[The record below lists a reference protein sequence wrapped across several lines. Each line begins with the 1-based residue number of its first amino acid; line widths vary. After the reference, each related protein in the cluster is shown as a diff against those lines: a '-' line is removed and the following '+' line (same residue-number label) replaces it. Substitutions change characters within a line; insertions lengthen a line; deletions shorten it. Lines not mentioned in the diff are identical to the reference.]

1 MLVKENSMR
10 LQDVAR
16 SRLHEDKLHQ
26 GCLANPVTP
35 SSIMRCHSLAQ
46 THTRSPRLSSA
57 SLSLLQH
64 TPPLHAQY
72 YWGLTLTYP
81 QLLWLRHFEVEIKVF
96 SSMPSIHGP
105 YVIAQRFGEI
115 NSREN
120 KICTHVNAVWSWTAD
135 LCKCTPQTRG
145 TKSLFLL
152 TYMAWMFDGDRSGN
166 TLHHQMSP
174 QCIQNAPTNISK
186 LNILLISY

>member
-10 LQDVAR
+10 LQDLAR
-16 SRLHEDKLHQ
+16 NWLHEDRLHQ

-46 THTRSPRLSSA
+46 THARSPRLSSA

-81 QLLWLRHFEVEIKVF
+81 RLL
-96 SSMPSIHGP
+96 
-105 YVIAQRFGEI
+105 
-115 NSREN
+115 
-120 KICTHVNAVWSWTAD
+120 
-135 LCKCTPQTRG
+135 
-145 TKSLFLL
+145 
-152 TYMAWMFDGDRSGN
+152 
-166 TLHHQMSP
+166 
-174 QCIQNAPTNISK
+174 
-186 LNILLISY
+186 

>member
-16 SRLHEDKLHQ
+16 SWLHEDKLHQ
-26 GCLANPVTP
+26 GCLANPVSP

-46 THTRSPRLSSA
+46 THTRSPRLSS
-57 SLSLLQH
+57 LLQH

-81 QLLWLRHFEVEIKVF
+81 RLLWLQHFEVEIKVF
-96 SSMPSIHGP
+96 SPMQSIRSP
-105 YVIAQRFGEI
+105 YAIAQRFGEI

-120 KICTHVNAVWSWTAD
+120 KMCTHVNAVWSWTAD
-135 LCKCTPQTRG
+135 LCKLTPQTRG
-145 TKSLFLL
+145 TKTPFLL

-166 TLHHQMSP
+166 TLS
-174 QCIQNAPTNISK
+174 
-186 LNILLISY
+186 L